1 MIFRVGE
8 GLPCSPSSAR
18 KHSFNS
24 LPRTAMPSYLHSRSL
39 PVGRDLSLPRQVDI
53 ELRIRLRR

>member
-1 MIFRVGE
+1 
-8 GLPCSPSSAR
+8 
-18 KHSFNS
+18 
-24 LPRTAMPSYLHSRSL
+24 MPSYLHSRSL